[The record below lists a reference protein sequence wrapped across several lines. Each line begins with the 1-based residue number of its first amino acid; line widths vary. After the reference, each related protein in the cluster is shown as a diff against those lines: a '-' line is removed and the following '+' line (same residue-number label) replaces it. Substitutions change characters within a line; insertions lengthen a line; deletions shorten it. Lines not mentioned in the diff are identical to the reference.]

1 MLYKVLFIIF
11 NFYFHFQFK
20 NIYDGKHKVLLGALY
35 VIFGAFTVAGALF
48 VIILVSLNGGV
59 IINPV
64 NFNDYL
70 KLIGFLGS
78 ILLLL
83 VSIPGI
89 IGGIGLLNQR
99 HWARNLILVVGIFYL
114 FFIPLGTFLSMYT
127 MLVLMRDQVAL
138 LFISSTSEVHKETIK
153 KVQDLQIT
161 YSSHS

>member
-1 MLYKVLFIIF
+1 ME
-11 NFYFHFQFK
+11 
-20 NIYDGKHKVLLGALY
+20 KHKVLLGALY

>member
-1 MLYKVLFIIF
+1 M
-11 NFYFHFQFK
+11 
-20 NIYDGKHKVLLGALY
+20 
-35 VIFGAFTVAGALF
+35 AGALF